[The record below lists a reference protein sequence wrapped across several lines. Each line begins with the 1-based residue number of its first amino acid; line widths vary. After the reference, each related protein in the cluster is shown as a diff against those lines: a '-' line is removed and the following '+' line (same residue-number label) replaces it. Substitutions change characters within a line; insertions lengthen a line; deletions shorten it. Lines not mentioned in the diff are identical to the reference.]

1 MYSKEKVII
10 RQYPKAVFFYPTF
23 LVSLFTMIFIN
34 AGFPSNGITG
44 AIFCIA
50 FGFNFLV
57 VAIEF
62 TKNLFINMIIGFTTM
77 IFCGLWLRGIYPDLF
92 GRLLA
97 LITNVELTMSD
108 DFYSFMT
115 FIFAATFIFIIIEA
129 RFEYCEITSNELI
142 VHSGLFADVKRY
154 PSPSLRYEQSINDVF
169 ESMLLRSGRLKL
181 FISGEKE
188 PFILDNVPFIKRK
201 FAALDDILSRTE
213 VKVVDNKSA

>member
-1 MYSKEKVII
+1 
-10 RQYPKAVFFYPTF
+10 
-23 LVSLFTMIFIN
+23 MIFIN
-34 AGFPSNGITG
+34 AGFASNNITG

-57 VAIEF
+57 VALEF
-62 TKNLFINMIIGFTTM
+62 TKNLFINMIIGFTTL

-92 GRLLA
+92 GRLLT
-97 LITNVELTMSD
+97 LITNINLTMSD

-115 FIFAATFIFIIIEA
+115 LIFAVTFIFIIMEA

-154 PSPSLRYEQSINDVF
+154 PAPSLRYEQSINDVF

-188 PFILDNVPFIKRK
+188 PVILDNVPFIKRK
-201 FAALDDILSRTE
+201 FAALDEILSRTE